1 MNSLSSLPP
10 PTFAN
15 SVAASPVTTP
25 AELAQRGG
33 PPSAWAGLD
42 GADGGAPLHVSADTA
57 ARSID
62 DIERDFLA
70 ALCENPAA

>member
-10 PTFAN
+10 PSFATAP
-15 SVAASPVTTP
+15 VATP

-33 PPSAWAGLD
+33 PPSAWVGLD
-42 GADGGAPLHVSADTA
+42 GADGGAPLHVSADA
-57 ARSID
+57 APRSID

-70 ALCENPAA
+70 ALCENPSA